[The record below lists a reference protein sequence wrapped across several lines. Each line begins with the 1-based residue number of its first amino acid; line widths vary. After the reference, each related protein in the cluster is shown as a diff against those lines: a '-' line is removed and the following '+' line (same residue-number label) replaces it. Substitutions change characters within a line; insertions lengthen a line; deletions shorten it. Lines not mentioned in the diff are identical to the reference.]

1 MNAIDPI
8 FAPLQFI
15 CAGTH
20 ACVLAIITET
30 SGPGFRRAGAMMAI
44 AANGEVSGSLS
55 SGCIEADIAQQAGIV
70 LANGLPKT
78 ARYGAGSP
86 FIDLRLPCG
95 GAIEVL
101 LIPRPDRSVLRAAL
115 AGIDRRVPQAI
126 DVRKADGAMTL
137 RETTL
142 RESPSIQNCAD
153 IFRLNLEPKL
163 AFRIFGGG
171 AETLHFAA
179 LAASLD
185 FDLSV
190 YTPETDVAARLA
202 AQGISAVLLKSPD
215 IPLVAQIDKWT
226 AAILF
231 FHDHDWEPPILHR
244 LLASDAFY
252 IGAQGSYLARLA
264 RDEVLAQSGVSIAQI
279 ARIKGPIGLIPA
291 TRDPRSLAVSVLAE
305 ILALAQAGGA

>member
-15 CAGTH
+15 CAGTQE
-20 ACVLAIITET
+20 CVLAIITET

-44 AANGEVSGSLS
+44 ASNGEVSGSLS
-55 SGCIEADIAQQAGIV
+55 SGCIEADIVQQARIA

-101 LIPRPDRSVLRAAL
+101 LIPRPDQSVLRAAL
-115 AGIDRRVPQAI
+115 AGIDRRVPQAL

-137 RETTL
+137 RE
-142 RESPSIQNCAD
+142 SPSIQSGVD

-190 YTPETDVAARLA
+190 YTPEPDVAARLA

-215 IPLVAQIDKWT
+215 NPPVLQIDRWT

-252 IGAQGSYLARLA
+252 IGAQGSHLARLA
-264 RDEVLAQSGVSIAQI
+264 RDAVLAQIGVSIAQI

>member
-1 MNAIDPI
+1 MNAIDSI

-15 CAGTH
+15 CAGTQE
-20 ACVLAIITET
+20 CVLAIITET

-44 AANGEVSGSLS
+44 ASNGEVSGSLS
-55 SGCIEADIAQQAGIV
+55 SGCIEADIAQQARIA

-101 LIPRPDRSVLRAAL
+101 LIPRPDQSVLRAAL
-115 AGIDRRVPQAI
+115 AGIDRRVPQAL

-137 RETTL
+137 RE
-142 RESPSIQNCAD
+142 SPSIQYGAD
-153 IFRLNLEPKL
+153 IFRLKLEPKL

-190 YTPETDVAARLA
+190 YTPEPDVAARLA

-215 IPLVAQIDKWT
+215 NPPVLQIDRWT

-231 FHDHDWEPPILHR
+231 FHDHDWEPLILHR

-252 IGAQGSYLARLA
+252 IGAQGSHLARLA
-264 RDEVLAQSGVSIAQI
+264 RDAVLAQIGVSIAQI

>member
-15 CAGTH
+15 CAGTQE
-20 ACVLAIITET
+20 CVLAIITET

-44 AANGEVSGSLS
+44 ASNGEVSGSLS
-55 SGCIEADIAQQAGIV
+55 SGCIEADIVQQARIV

-101 LIPRPDRSVLRAAL
+101 LIPRPDQSVLRAAL
-115 AGIDRRVPQAI
+115 AGIDRRVPQAL
-126 DVRKADGAMTL
+126 DVHKADGAMTL
-137 RETTL
+137 RE
-142 RESPSIQNCAD
+142 SPSIQSGVD

-190 YTPETDVAARLA
+190 YTPEPDVAARLA

-215 IPLVAQIDKWT
+215 NPPVLQIDRWT

-252 IGAQGSYLARLA
+252 IGAQGSHLARLA
-264 RDEVLAQSGVSIAQI
+264 RDAVLAQIGVSIAQI

-305 ILALAQAGGA
+305 ILALAQAGDA

>member
-15 CAGTH
+15 CAGTQE
-20 ACVLAIITET
+20 CVLAIITET

-44 AANGEVSGSLS
+44 ASNGEVSGSLS
-55 SGCIEADIAQQAGIV
+55 SGCIEADIVQQARIV

-101 LIPRPDRSVLRAAL
+101 LIPRPDQSVLRAAL
-115 AGIDRRVPQAI
+115 AGIDRRVPQAL

-137 RETTL
+137 RE
-142 RESPSIQNCAD
+142 SPSIQSGVD

-190 YTPETDVAARLA
+190 YTPEPDVAARLA

-215 IPLVAQIDKWT
+215 NPPVLQIDRWT

-252 IGAQGSYLARLA
+252 IGAQGSHLARLA
-264 RDEVLAQSGVSIAQI
+264 RDAVLAQIGVSIAQI

-305 ILALAQAGGA
+305 ILALAQAGDA

>member
-15 CAGTH
+15 CAGTQE
-20 ACVLAIITET
+20 CVLAIITET

-44 AANGEVSGSLS
+44 ASNGEVSGSLS
-55 SGCIEADIAQQAGIV
+55 SGCIEADIAQQARIA

-101 LIPRPDRSVLRAAL
+101 LIPRPDQSVLRAAL
-115 AGIDRRVPQAI
+115 AGIDRRVPQAL

-137 RETTL
+137 RE
-142 RESPSIQNCAD
+142 SPSIQYGAD
-153 IFRLNLEPKL
+153 IFRLKLEPKL

-179 LAASLD
+179 LAASLE

-190 YTPETDVAARLA
+190 YTPEPDVAARLA

-215 IPLVAQIDKWT
+215 NPPVLQIDRWT

-252 IGAQGSYLARLA
+252 IGAQGSHLARLA
-264 RDEVLAQSGVSIAQI
+264 RDAVLAQIGVSIAQI

>member
-15 CAGTH
+15 CAGTQE
-20 ACVLAIITET
+20 CVLAIITET

-44 AANGEVSGSLS
+44 ASNGEVSGSLS
-55 SGCIEADIAQQAGIV
+55 SGCIEADIAQQARIA

-101 LIPRPDRSVLRAAL
+101 LIPRPDQSVLRAAL
-115 AGIDRRVPQAI
+115 AGIDRRVPQAL

-137 RETTL
+137 RE
-142 RESPSIQNCAD
+142 SPSIQSGVD

-190 YTPETDVAARLA
+190 YTPEPDVAARLA

-215 IPLVAQIDKWT
+215 NPPVLQIDRWT

-252 IGAQGSYLARLA
+252 IGAQGSHLARLA
-264 RDEVLAQSGVSIAQI
+264 RDAVLAQIGVSIAQI

-305 ILALAQAGGA
+305 ILALAQAGDA

>member
-15 CAGTH
+15 CAGTQE
-20 ACVLAIITET
+20 CVLAIITET

-44 AANGEVSGSLS
+44 ASNGEVYGSLS
-55 SGCIEADIAQQAGIV
+55 SGCIEADIVQQARIA

-101 LIPRPDRSVLRAAL
+101 LIPRPDQSVLRAAL

-137 RETTL
+137 RE
-142 RESPSIQNCAD
+142 SPSIQYGVD

-190 YTPETDVAARLA
+190 YTPEPDVAARLA
-202 AQGISAVLLKSPD
+202 AQGISAVLLKSPEN
-215 IPLVAQIDKWT
+215 PPVLQIDRWT

-252 IGAQGSYLARLA
+252 IGAQGSHLARLA
-264 RDEVLAQSGVSIAQI
+264 RDAVLAQIGVSIAQI

>member
-1 MNAIDPI
+1 MNTIDPI

-15 CAGTH
+15 CAARQ

-30 SGPGFRRAGAMMAI
+30 RGPGFRRAGAMMAI

-55 SGCIEADIAQQAGIV
+55 SGCIEADIVQQAGIV

-137 RETTL
+137 RE
-142 RESPSIQNCAD
+142 SPRRQNGAD

-190 YTPETDVAARLA
+190 YTPESDVAARLA

-215 IPLVAQIDKWT
+215 NPPAAQIDKWT

-252 IGAQGSYLARLA
+252 IGAQGSHLARLA
-264 RDEVLAQSGVSIAQI
+264 RDEVLVQSGASIAQI
-279 ARIKGPIGLIPA
+279 SRIKGPIGLIPA

>member
-15 CAGTH
+15 CAGTQE
-20 ACVLAIITET
+20 CVLAIITET

-44 AANGEVSGSLS
+44 ASNGEVSGSLS
-55 SGCIEADIAQQAGIV
+55 SGCIEADIAQQARIA

-101 LIPRPDRSVLRAAL
+101 LIPRPDQSVLRAAL
-115 AGIDRRVPQAI
+115 AGIDRRVPQAL

-137 RETTL
+137 RE
-142 RESPSIQNCAD
+142 SPSIQYGAD
-153 IFRLNLEPKL
+153 IFRLKLEPKL

-190 YTPETDVAARLA
+190 YTPEPDVAARLA

-215 IPLVAQIDKWT
+215 NPPVLQIDRWT

-252 IGAQGSYLARLA
+252 IGAQGSHLARFA
-264 RDEVLAQSGVSIAQI
+264 RDAVLAQIGVSIAQI

>member
-15 CAGTH
+15 CADTQE
-20 ACVLAIITET
+20 CVLAIITET

-44 AANGEVSGSLS
+44 ASNGEVSGSLS
-55 SGCIEADIAQQAGIV
+55 SGCIEADIAQQARIA

-101 LIPRPDRSVLRAAL
+101 LIPRPDQSVLRAAL
-115 AGIDRRVPQAI
+115 AGIDRRVPQAL

-137 RETTL
+137 RE
-142 RESPSIQNCAD
+142 SPSIQNGVD
-153 IFRLNLEPKL
+153 IFRLKLEPKL

-190 YTPETDVAARLA
+190 YTPEPDVAARLA

-215 IPLVAQIDKWT
+215 NPPVLQIDRWT

-252 IGAQGSYLARLA
+252 IGAQGSHLARLA
-264 RDEVLAQSGVSIAQI
+264 RDAVLAQIGVSIAQI

-291 TRDPRSLAVSVLAE
+291 ARDPRSLAVSVLAE